1 MSFSKESFFGQVFK
15 IYDRSKLDVTSS
27 EKKNLEPGSYCLSL
41 SIKYLNS
48 LYRRHLIESYH
59 GYSCLRGDNWCRNV
73 LLTDQNKVAIESRA
87 IYLSQITARFDTFVA
102 GRYIMNIPS
111 LAIVRL
117 NICHLRL
124 NIYASNHVFS
134 DWLLITLQINYSL
147 GDKSV
152 NLTNKFIIK
161 AKK

>member
-1 MSFSKESFFGQVFK
+1 MWHLLWEKTICNLGH
-15 IYDRSKLDVTSS
+15 DV
-27 EKKNLEPGSYCLSL
+27 SL
-41 SIKYLNS
+41 NIKYLNN
-48 LYRRHLIESYH
+48 LYRRRLIESYH

-73 LLTDQNKVAIESRA
+73 LLTDQNKVAIESRD

-102 GRYIMNIPS
+102 GRCIMNIPS

-124 NIYASNHVFS
+124 NIYASDHVFS
-134 DWLLITLQINYSL
+134 DWLLTTLRINYL
-147 GDKSV
+147 FDDQSV
-152 NLTNKFIIK
+152 NLMNKFKVK

>member
-1 MSFSKESFFGQVFK
+1 MIDPSLMWHLLWGKK
-15 IYDRSKLDVTSS
+15 IGNLGHAVSS
-27 EKKNLEPGSYCLSL
+27 

-48 LYRRHLIESYH
+48 LHRRRLIESYH

-124 NIYASNHVFS
+124 NIYANDYVFS
-134 DWLLITLQINYSL
+134 DWLLITLQINYL
-147 GDKSV
+147 FGDQFV
-152 NLTNKFIIK
+152 NLTNKFKVK